1 MVIITINHKQYNFL
15 TKKENNET
23 IYYLPRLTDINKHGK
38 NCFWEILVQ
47 DNMIFRKSYQEGG
60 KIREFPEI
68 VCTGKN
74 IGRSNETTDHEQAL
88 FESFSLW
95 TKKQSTGY
103 SVENSQSTG
112 QGSTMPSSQSI
123 AQSIA
128 KGSANGSAKGSA
140 KGSDLTQETHL
151 PMLANKYLDKKHNL
165 LNQDIT
171 QFAISKKLDGVRVV
185 AKMDKMNN
193 IHLYS
198 RTGKPFSHLN
208 RLRESLQLLIRDNPK
223 IIIDGELYSHE
234 LPFNAISGAVRA
246 KKSPSRH
253 DDVIQLWIFDLI
265 DMSNNNRQQM
275 SYQDRMY
282 FLKELEQKYN
292 LSSGSDNLKFVYYEL
307 GSNDEDV
314 MKFHDQYVAE
324 GFEGVMCRNVMAPY
338 EFKVRS
344 NNLLKFKS
352 FEDSE
357 FAIIGAKPGSG
368 TERGAIVFECTT
380 DAGVFDVRPRGS
392 IELRREMFKNKEK
405 YIGKMLT
412 VRYQA
417 TGDQSQESGI
427 PRFPVGIDVRDY
439 E

>member
-1 MVIITINHKQYNFL
+1 MVIISINNKQYTFF
-15 TKKENNET
+15 TKKENNQT

-68 VCTGKN
+68 VCKGKN
-74 IGRSNETTDHEQAL
+74 IGRANETTDHEQAL

-103 SVENSQSTG
+103 SVEDSQSTALTTAMTTAMTTALTTG
-112 QGSTMPSSQSI
+112 QATKSKKTI
-123 AQSIA
+123 I
-128 KGSANGSAKGSA
+128 
-140 KGSDLTQETHL
+140 DLTQETHL

-171 QFAISKKLDGVRVV
+171 QFGISKKLDGVRVI

-193 IHLYS
+193 MHLYS

-208 RLRESLQLLIRDNPK
+208 RIRESLQLLIRDNPQ

-344 NNLLKFKS
+344 NNLLKFKA

-357 FAIIGAKPGSG
+357 FEIVGAKPGAG

-380 DAGVFDVRPRGS
+380 DAGTFDVRPRGS